1 LIAVPSLKALT
12 YPYQLIAPVVPSLL
26 AGALLYLVV
35 CLVLA
40 LVAATA
46 DPRRSGAAA
55 MIAAAAVFLSA
66 AWLYASS
73 SSFALLGLVLFV
85 VGLALGGVAPS
96 APAATRPAPLWTGLV
111 VIAISTALKCVALTE
126 WPDHLNAYSAETG
139 LWGIYTLDGHW
150 PAGLLRGKEYDLVN
164 GGQSPLYLPLL
175 AIVMRLLGGT
185 VFALRMAEVV
195 ASTALLAVLWVW
207 LRARLLGWWAPVA
220 LAAFAFSPWHLAQSR
235 MGTFYSASV
244 TLGLL
249 MLWIAER
256 LRGDRAGRVS
266 WWLAFGFCAGLIG
279 YAYAPLKVLYL
290 FFIAVSFALG
300 ISQWR
305 AGRRGWWRGPAAA
318 WVVFAALVAVQ
329 LGWPPRFDE
338 MFRRDFGT
346 LATDT
351 SVWHKTAADQVTAET
366 QPPSVIAANVA
377 RNLGEWWRRTWS
389 ERRILTWYAPALTIA
404 APAAFLLL
412 LRGAHRIAA
421 LYFLIGMIPP
431 LIIFPVQRRT
441 LVLWPLVY
449 VAGVVAARELG
460 HLCESLVDRAWW
472 RGLTKVVLVA
482 TLAICS
488 IHGLRVYATTNSIV
502 GLGTYFGPEH
512 RLAMI
517 REAERMLASCRVY
530 FVNAT
535 IEEKVVVS
543 VRLFEPARRIGRGER
558 FEFIEYDGNYLAVPR
573 DEPLCFFQLSRPDDG
588 HGGDVMERLAENFR
602 GAMLLRRW
610 AGDGSDTLEYS
621 VLMVSAGGAGVES
634 REVEVREPIDI
645 GRRGAPPPAMFQGV
659 PAREGGYCH
668 ADEFQ
673 GSRSLTV
680 E

>member
-1 LIAVPSLKALT
+1 MPSLEALT
-12 YPYQLIAPVVPSLL
+12 HPYQLIAPAVPSLL
-26 AGALLYLVV
+26 GGALLYLMA

-40 LVAATA
+40 LVVAAG

-66 AWLYASS
+66 AWLYASG
-73 SSFALLGLVLFV
+73 SSFAVLGLVLFV
-85 VGLALGGVAPS
+85 VGLGLGGGTPS
-96 APAATRPAPLWTGLV
+96 APPASATAPQWSGLA
-111 VIAISTALKCVALTE
+111 VIAISTAVKCLALTE
-126 WPDHLNAYSAETG
+126 WPEHLNAYSAETG
-139 LWGIYTLDGHW
+139 LWGIYTLEGHW

-175 AIVMRLLGGT
+175 ALVMRVFGGT
-185 VFALRMAEVV
+185 VFSLRLAEVV
-195 ASTALLAVLWVW
+195 ASTALLAVLWLW
-207 LRARLLGWWAPVA
+207 LRTQRLGWWATAA
-220 LAAFAFSPWHLAQSR
+220 LAVFAFSPWHLAQSR

-256 LRGDRAGRVS
+256 LRGDRGGRIS
-266 WWLAFGFCAGLIG
+266 WWLAFGLCAGLVG

-290 FFIAVSFALG
+290 FFLAVSLG
-300 ISQWR
+300 LGAAGWR
-305 AGRRGWWRGPAAA
+305 AGRRGWWRGPIAA
-318 WVVFAALVAVQ
+318 WLVLAALVAVQ

-351 SVWHKTAADQVTAET
+351 SVWHKTTADQVTAET
-366 QPPSVIAANVA
+366 QPPTVVAANVA

-389 ERRILTWYAPALTIA
+389 ERRILTWYAPALSVAVPTA
-404 APAAFLLL
+404 VLLL
-412 LRGAHRIAA
+412 LRGSHRIPA
-421 LYFLIGMIPP
+421 LYFLVGMIPP

-460 HLCESLVDRAWW
+460 HICAGLVDRGWW
-472 RGLTKVVLVA
+472 RGLANVVLAA
-482 TLAICS
+482 TLLICS
-488 IHGLRVYATTNSIV
+488 VHGLRVYAATNSIV

-517 REAERMLASCRVY
+517 REAERMLTSCRVY

-535 IEEKVVVS
+535 IEEMVVAS
-543 VRLFEPARRIGRGER
+543 VRLFEPARRVGGGER

-573 DEPLCFFQLSRPDDG
+573 DEPLCFFQLARPDDD

-621 VLMVSAGGAGVES
+621 VLMVSAGEAGVES
-634 REVEVREPIDI
+634 RDVEVREPIDI
-645 GRRGAPPPAMFQGV
+645 RRPGERPPAMTQAM

-668 ADEFQ
+668 AEEFQ
-673 GSRSLTV
+673 GSRSLIV